1 MDSNLIFWTILLLG
15 PLVWLVR
22 QVNIG
27 LHKLAFVLTGHETAR
42 LYLYHILLLP
52 GTALHELSHL
62 LAANLLGVNVHS
74 ISLRPKLQGDQL
86 QMGAVSID
94 QTDIIRWLLIGMAP
108 LLGGSIAVVL
118 IGQHIFDVG
127 AVVEAAR
134 ANDSQG
140 IIEAVRAA
148 FEVNDAWIWFYL
160 IFAISNTML
169 PSESDRASLGPAVA
183 FFALLLGFIVVIGQ
197 GPTLIASLA
206 EPVEVALSLLL
217 LTFGITLF
225 VDVIFIVVIWLLTGL
240 VGMLLGRRVERR
252 A

>member
-22 QVNIG
+22 QVNMA
-27 LHKLAFVLTGHETAR
+27 LQKLAFILTGHETLT

-52 GTALHELSHL
+52 GTALHELSHF
-62 LAANLLGVNVHS
+62 LAASLLGVRVHS
-74 ISLRPKLQGDQL
+74 ISLRPKLQGDKL

-94 QTDIIRWLLIGMAP
+94 QTDFIRWLLIGMAP

-134 ANDSQG
+134 ASDSRG
-140 IIEAVRAA
+140 IIEAIQAA

-160 IFAISNTML
+160 IFAISNAML

-183 FFALLLGFIVVIGQ
+183 FFALIVGFIVVTGQ
-197 GPTLIASLA
+197 GPELIASLA
-206 EPVEVALSLLL
+206 EPVETALSLLL

-225 VDVIFIVVIWLLTGL
+225 VDVIFIIVIWLLTGV
-240 VGMLLGRRVERR
+240 VGMLTGRRVEKQ